1 MTDFDSDSAD
11 LRAQWDAA
19 TQSGS
24 LRPTAEEEAAMRRHI
39 LAAIS
44 AAPANTGRG
53 EAPSAGAAAPE
64 LLTGRPL
71 SLEYQHQ
78 LQHQTQRH
86 RQHRQRWAFVASLA
100 AAAVLVV
107 SVVLREAP
115 RSTSGNPS
123 AASAIGP
130 SVASDPAR
138 VATPDEAM
146 LAGLDAA
153 GSAPMR
159 TALQLAS
166 REASPEFAALDAAAD
181 ELDAALARDPDDA
194 ELRAF
199 RAALD
204 ARRDELAQRI
214 RSVTE

>member
-1 MTDFDSDSAD
+1 
-11 LRAQWDAA
+11 
-19 TQSGS
+19 
-24 LRPTAEEEAAMRRHI
+24 MRRQV
-39 LAAIS
+39 LAAI
-44 AAPANTGRG
+44 AAVKPDA
-53 EAPSAGAAAPE
+53 AAAPE
-64 LLTGRPL
+64 RQL
-71 SLEYQHQ
+71 SLE
-78 LQHQTQRH
+78 QTNTRQRH
-86 RQHRQRWAFVASLA
+86 HLSRQRWAFAASLA

-107 SVVLREAP
+107 SVVLRDTPGDAP
-115 RSTSGNPS
+115 RDSSGHS
-123 AASAIGP
+123 VAAVSSGSP
-130 SVASDPAR
+130 VASDSTPVPA
-138 VATPDEAM
+138 PDDAVRAALE
-146 LAGLDAA
+146 AA

>member
-19 TQSGS
+19 AQSGS
-24 LRPTAEEEAAMRRHI
+24 LRPTAGEEAAMRQHVF
-39 LAAIS
+39 AAI
-44 AAPANTGRG
+44 AAVQPDAF
-53 EAPSAGAAAPE
+53 AAPE
-64 LLTGRPL
+64 RQL
-71 SLEYQHQ
+71 SLA
-78 LQHQTQRH
+78 QTDTRQ
-86 RQHRQRWAFVASLA
+86 RQHLSRQRWAFAASLA

-107 SVVLREAP
+107 SVVLRDTPGDAP
-115 RSTSGNPS
+115 RDSSGNS
-123 AASAIGP
+123 VAAVSSGS
-130 SVASDPAR
+130 SVASGSTPVPA
-138 VATPDEAM
+138 PDDAVRAALE
-146 LAGLDAA
+146 AA

-181 ELDAALARDPDDA
+181 ELDAALARHPDDA

-199 RAALD
+199 RATLD
-204 ARRDELAQRI
+204 ARRDELTQRI

>member
-1 MTDFDSDSAD
+1 MTDFDSESAD
-11 LRAQWDAA
+11 LRARWDAA
-19 TQSGS
+19 AESGS
-24 LRPTAEEEAAMRRHI
+24 LRPTPDEEEIIRRHV

-44 AAPANTGRG
+44 AGKPDAL
-53 EAPSAGAAAPE
+53 SAPE
-64 LLTGRPL
+64 RQL
-71 SLEYQHQ
+71 SLEQPDTPRRQQ
-78 LQHQTQRH
+78 LSR
-86 RQHRQRWAFVASLA
+86 RRWAFAASLA

-107 SVVLREAP
+107 SVVLRDVSVDASRDSSRDP
-115 RSTSGNPS
+115 NAVVMSGS
-123 AASAIGP
+123 
-130 SVASDPAR
+130 SVVSDPAS
-138 VATPDEAM
+138 ASAPNEAM
-146 LAGLDAA
+146 RAALDAA

-181 ELDAALARDPDDA
+181 ELDAALARHPDDA

-204 ARRDELAQRI
+204 ARRDELTQRI